1 MIQTNMLE
9 AWQQATKN
17 IEKIL
22 SEGEFVTWIK
32 PVHYS
37 HHHNSSVYLSVPNS
51 FVKEWLEDHYLSIV
65 TNALCAASGQAVTLN
80 LVIRDDED
88 PRQLSSEEFLIQT
101 SQEAPATHITPS
113 ETVFTNLNPKY
124 TFDLF
129 VSGTGN
135 QFAHAAAMAVANNP
149 ADTYNPLFIYGGVG
163 LGKSHLLNSIG
174 HTIRANSPDVNVCY
188 CSAEKFMYEMV
199 NHLRLKKMDIFRNRF
214 RNVDVLLIDDIQ
226 FISGKTGTQEE
237 FFYTFNALH
246 DAHKQIVI
254 TSDKFPREISD
265 LEERLRSRFEWGLI
279 ADIQPPDVETKIAI
293 LKKKSEITRIKLP
306 EDVYYFLA
314 SSGTRNIR
322 ELEGML
328 IRLGAFSSL
337 QNIPI
342 TLDMAKENLKDI
354 LGDRRKE
361 VTIEL
366 IQKSVVDYFD
376 MKLVDLKSEKRLKN
390 IVLARQIAI
399 WLCRDMTKSS
409 YPDIG
414 LKFGGKDHSTIIHS
428 FKKIDKALADD
439 VKLSKIIDE
448 IRHILLK

>member
-1 MIQTNMLE
+1 MLE
-9 AWQQATKN
+9 AWQQATEN
-17 IEKIL
+17 IEKVI
-22 SEGEFVTWIK
+22 SEADFDAWIK

-37 HHHNSSVYLSVPNS
+37 HNNGTAVFLSVPNS
-51 FVKEWLEDHYLSIV
+51 FIKEWLEDHYIKVLTGALSATSGCVV
-65 TNALCAASGQAVTLN
+65 TIN
-80 LVIRDDED
+80 
-88 PRQLSSEEFLIQT
+88 FLIRADEEHQ
-101 SQEAPATHITPS
+101 PYIS
-113 ETVFTNLNPKY
+113 EDFVVKNESDPVPEKTTTLEQVFTPLNQKY

-174 HTIRANSPDVNVCY
+174 HTIRQNSPELIVCY

-199 NHLRLKKMDIFRNRF
+199 NHLRLKKMDVFRNRF
-214 RNVDVLLIDDIQ
+214 RNVDVLLVDDIQ

-237 FFYTFNALH
+237 FFHTFNALH
-246 DAHKQIVI
+246 DARKQIVI

-279 ADIQPPDVETKIAI
+279 ADIQAPDVETKIAI
-293 LKKKSEITRIKLP
+293 LKKKSEITKVFFP

-314 SSGTRNIR
+314 SSDTRNIR

-337 QNIPI
+337 QNIPV

-354 LGDRRKE
+354 LGDRHKE
-361 VTIEL
+361 VTVDS
-366 IQKSVVDYFD
+366 IQKTVADFFD
-376 MKLVDLKSEKRLKN
+376 LKVVDLKSEKRIKN
-390 IVLARQIAI
+390 IVQARQIAI
-399 WLCRDMTKSS
+399 WFCRDMTKLS

-414 LKFGGKDHSTIIHS
+414 LKFGGKDHSTVIHS
-428 FKKIDKALADD
+428 YKKIDKALE
-439 VKLSKIIDE
+439 VEPKLSRIIDE
-448 IRHILLK
+448 IRRILLK